1 MISVAIDGPSGAGK
15 SSLAKR
21 LAKELSYIYVDTGA
35 MYRTIGL
42 YGLQHDIDFK
52 NEIQITGMLPNVSIE
67 TKYIDGEQ
75 RMFLNGQDVSAL
87 IRTEPVS
94 MAASNVSAYPTVR
107 KYLLET
113 QRDMA
118 KISNVL
124 MDGRD
129 IGTVILPDATV
140 KIFLTASAE
149 KRAERRFA
157 ELIEKGQVVT
167 YTDVLDDIIKRD
179 YNDTNRETA
188 PLKQADDAV
197 LVDTTEL
204 TFEESYRKM
213 LDTIIDLSK

>member
-1 MISVAIDGPSGAGK
+1 MVSVAIDGPSGAGK

-52 NEIQITGMLPNVSIE
+52 NEIQITGMLPNVIIE